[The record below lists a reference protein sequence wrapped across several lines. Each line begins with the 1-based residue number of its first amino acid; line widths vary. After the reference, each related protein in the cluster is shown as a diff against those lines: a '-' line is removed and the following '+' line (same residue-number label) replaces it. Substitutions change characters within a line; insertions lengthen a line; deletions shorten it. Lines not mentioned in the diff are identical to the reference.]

1 MESGVSSA
9 TNNQNGTLR
18 LSWWPWTAS
27 TRILTPTSNRNYPTY
42 FVADWY
48 LLTFPLSI
56 KIMRFSFLFSG
67 HTGRFE
73 CSRGR
78 RLLFLWRF
86 SLVWCW
92 GWRLLPFYL
101 ACFGTADRISRF
113 LSRLWSLGCRWR
125 RTRRSSSCSS
135 SGRLALGGVSPCLRK
150 WVWNLQFSN
159 DVRNR
164 CIRRSLASCPG
175 LPP

>member
-1 MESGVSSA
+1 MALNSIHSDS
-9 TNNQNGTLR
+9 NSHQQSK
-18 LSWWPWTAS
+18 LSNLFRCWLIFIDIS
-27 TRILTPTSNRNYPTY
+27 
-42 FVADWY
+42 
-48 LLTFPLSI
+48 LSI

-135 SGRLALGGVSPCLRK
+135 SGQLALGEVSPCLRK